1 MSNDWTT
8 VDLNPAREENHTRHR
23 IEQEDED
30 EEHENGNRHGMHF
43 FHGDEDDED
52 DEDEEEEEE
61 EEDGD
66 EDDDVDIVDADADE
80 NYFAQRIQ
88 PLAKRRRISITDKSA
103 TTTTTGI
110 ITPTPSLNNAFEK
123 EEERYLVAFD
133 DHQKNGELVQK
144 TLIELLNTSLT
155 KLAHQQVVV
164 SNHETSQAFGGEPR
178 TLDSI
183 LSRSLPSS
191 SCCGTGYWVRS

>member
-1 MSNDWTT
+1 
-8 VDLNPAREENHTRHR
+8 
-23 IEQEDED
+23 
-30 EEHENGNRHGMHF
+30 MHF

-52 DEDEEEEEE
+52 DEDEEEEEDEDEDE
-61 EEDGD
+61 EED
-66 EDDDVDIVDADADE
+66 DDGDIVDVDADE

-103 TTTTTGI
+103 TTTTTTGNS
-110 ITPTPSLNNAFEK
+110 TPTPSLNNAFEK

-133 DHQKNGELVQK
+133 DHLKNGELVQK

-164 SNHETSQAFGGEPR
+164 SNHEITQASGGEPR

-183 LSRSLPSS
+183 LSRSLPSP